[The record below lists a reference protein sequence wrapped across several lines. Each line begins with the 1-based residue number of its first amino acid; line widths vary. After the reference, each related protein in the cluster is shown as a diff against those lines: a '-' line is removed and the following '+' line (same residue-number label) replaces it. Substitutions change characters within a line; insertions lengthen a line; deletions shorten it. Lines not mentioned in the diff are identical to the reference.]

1 MLCVQENLKALK
13 AQEEKREAERKEEE
27 QRQKDIIQATGQN
40 VTVEMV
46 RRQRQRDIE
55 RQKMYDIICIQCL
68 IA

>member
-1 MLCVQENLKALK
+1 MKALK
-13 AQEEKREAERKEEE
+13 AQEEKRETERREEE

-55 RQKMYDIICIQCL
+55 RQKMYDIICIQC
-68 IA
+68 